1 MKTKYLN
8 NKLNKFIEMIEEN
21 KLSKLIKRKI
31 LFKVKSII
39 KRIESINQ
47 LK

>member
-8 NKLNKFIEMIEEN
+8 TKLNKFVEMIEEN
-21 KLSKLIKRKI
+21 KLTLFIKRKI